1 MGYILVR
8 MSGPKIGNYRWRIL
22 ALLFMAT
29 TINYMD
35 RSILGVL
42 GPTLRDHVFGWTN
55 QQYAAINVS
64 FKIAYAIGLLTMGAF
79 VDRIGAKKGYLYS
92 IGTWSLFS
100 LSHALVTRGMGW
112 IGFAAARFGL
122 GIGESGNFPS
132 CIKTVAEWFPKK
144 ERALATGIFNAGTN
158 VGAVLMPLFITVLVA
173 ADGHGWQRAF
183 FVTAAFSALW
193 IVLWLRFYRKPEEHP
208 RLSPAELAYIQSDSA
223 PESVEPLPWRRVF
236 PVRET
241 WAFAAAKIPDAVW
254 WFYLF
259 WGSFFLNAQFGL
271 SLKGLA
277 APLIFIY
284 LFADIGSVAGGWM
297 SSAFIKRGWTINR
310 ARKTTLLI
318 CCLVILPVI
327 FATRTSRQWV
337 AVGLIALA
345 AAGHQAWSAN
355 AFTLASDVFPK
366 KATASVVGIGGM
378 VGAAA
383 GLAAD
388 LGLGKVLDQ
397 SGRKGYFFAFLIA
410 GLLYPLCLLLI
421 HLIMPRMT
429 PLGEDLKP
437 IPQP

>member
-1 MGYILVR
+1 MRYILDR
-8 MSGPKIGNYRWRIL
+8 MTGPKIGTYRWRIL

-55 QQYAAINVS
+55 QQYAAINIS
-64 FKIAYAIGLLTMGAF
+64 FKIAYAVGLLTMGAF
-79 VDRIGAKKGYLYS
+79 VDRKGTKKGYLVS
-92 IGTWSLFS
+92 IGMWSVFS
-100 LSHALVTRGMGW
+100 LSHALITRGMGW

-122 GIGESGNFPS
+122 GFGESGNFPA
-132 CIKTVAEWFPKK
+132 CIKTVAEWFPKR

-158 VGAVLMPLFITVLVA
+158 VGAVLTPLFIPLIVS
-173 ADGHGWQRAF
+173 ADGRHWQYAFLITAF
-183 FVTAAFSALW
+183 FSATWVVLW
-193 IVLWLRFYRKPEEHP
+193 IRFYRKPEVHP
-208 RLSPAELAYIQSDSA
+208 RLSSVELAYIQSDSA
-223 PESVEPLPWRRVF
+223 VETTERLPWSRVL
-236 PVRET
+236 PIRET
-241 WAFAAAKIPDAVW
+241 WAFAVAKLPDAVW

-259 WGSFFLNAQFGL
+259 WGGFFLNAQFGL
-271 SLKGLA
+271 ALKGLA
-277 APLIFIY
+277 LPLIVIY
-284 LFADIGSVAGGWM
+284 VVADFGSVGGGWL
-297 SSAFIKRGWTINR
+297 SSAFIKRGWPVNK
-310 ARKTTLLI
+310 ARKTTLLL
-318 CCLVILPVI
+318 CAAAVLPVI
-327 FATRTSRQWV
+327 FATQTSSQWV

-355 AFTLASDVFPK
+355 VFTLVSDVFPK

-378 VGAAA
+378 VGALA

-410 GLLYPLCLLLI
+410 GLLYPTCLLLI

-437 IPQP
+437 VPNP

>member
-1 MGYILVR
+1 MIATKVGT
-8 MSGPKIGNYRWRIL
+8 YRWRIL

-55 QQYAAINVS
+55 QQYAAVNIS
-64 FKIAYAIGLLTMGAF
+64 FKIAYAIGLLTVGAF
-79 VDRIGAKKGYLYS
+79 VDRKGTKKGYLFS

-112 IGFAAARFGL
+112 IGFAVARFGL
-122 GIGESGNFPS
+122 GIGESGNFPA
-132 CIKTVAEWFPKK
+132 CIKTVAEWFPKR

-158 VGAVLMPLFITVLVA
+158 VGAVLTPLILPLIVS
-173 ADGHGWQRAF
+173 ADGRHWQYAF
-183 FVTAAFSALW
+183 FITAAFSATWAVLW
-193 IVLWLRFYRKPEEHP
+193 IRMYRKPEEHP
-208 RLSPAELAYIQSDSA
+208 KLSPGELAFILSDSTVETTERLS
-223 PESVEPLPWRRVF
+223 WGRVF
-236 PVRET
+236 PVKET

-259 WGSFFLNAQFGL
+259 WGGFFLNAQFGL
-271 SLKGLA
+271 VLKGLA
-277 APLIFIY
+277 LPLIIIFV
-284 LFADIGSVAGGWM
+284 FADIGSVAGGWM
-297 SSAFIKRGWTINR
+297 SSAFIKKGWTVNR

-318 CCLVILPVI
+318 CALTVLPVTM
-327 FATRTSRQWV
+327 ATQTSNQWI
-337 AVGLIALA
+337 AVGLIALG

-355 AFTLASDVFPK
+355 AFTLVSDVFPK

-378 VGAAA
+378 VGALA

-388 LGLGKVLDQ
+388 LGLGKVLD
-397 SGRKGYFFAFLIA
+397 SNGRKGYFFAFLMA
-410 GLLYPLCLLLI
+410 GFLYLTCLLII

-429 PLGEDLKP
+429 PLDENLRP
-437 IPQP
+437 VQTA